1 MVLQHSQILEILL
14 LSISICKARRKV
26 KVITVTWRATISCTA
41 NNTMSFADKNAIKT
55 INMGLHLSDRLKKN
69 WERETAHQPE
79 DNLEY
84 RESACQQSTGNSS
97 TESLILPPK
106 RPLQPSRSA
115 QHRLQ
120 HYCHP
125 FLLQAEWPTGGP
137 KGTSEE
143 ASSLYSSP
151 SGYRYNLHIP
161 CKAFWRVFLLSE
173 KPALILMFFS
183 VFLSL

>member
-41 NNTMSFADKNAIKT
+41 NNTMSFADKNAINT
-55 INMGLHLSDRLKKN
+55 INMGLHLSDRLKKKK
-69 WERETAHQPE
+69 ETAHQPE

-84 RESACQQSTGNSS
+84 RESVCQQSTGNSS

-115 QHRLQ
+115 QHWLQ

-125 FLLQAEWPTGGP
+125 FFHQAEWP
-137 KGTSEE
+137 KGTWEE

-151 SGYRYNLHIP
+151 SGCRYNLHTP
-161 CKAFWRVFLLSE
+161 CKAFWRVFLPPE